1 MSLHINRFVDRVRS
15 AEHRGQRDFVMT
27 LAEARE
33 LQADMIKLLLAL
45 QTMAEAQATTT
56 TTNTDSG
63 AQEIAGGSF

>member
-33 LQADMIKLLLAL
+33 LQADLVKLLLAL
-45 QTMAEAQATTT
+45 QAMAEAQATA
-56 TTNTDSG
+56 TNTDSG
-63 AQEIAGGSF
+63 AVEITGGGF